1 MEDGSETLCWPGRV
15 DEGDVDLR
23 GRRDAQAGARGE
35 GRIGPETITA
45 WLSATGLHFER
56 VGLEAGSLAPAL
68 YDGLAAAGLPVV
80 CMDARHLKATTSVM
94 PVKTDRIDA
103 RNIAWALQAGWYR
116 ESMSR
121 ELGAPAGDIVAN
133 RTGRAAP
140 LGHLKEEEYAGN
152 KAELLARL

>member
-1 MEDGSETLCWPGRV
+1 
-15 DEGDVDLR
+15 
-23 GRRDAQAGARGE
+23 
-35 GRIGPETITA
+35 
-45 WLSATGLHFER
+45 
-56 VGLEAGSLAPAL
+56 
-68 YDGLAAAGLPVV
+68 
-80 CMDARHLKATTSVM
+80 M